1 MIMIV
6 AVVSPYS
13 AMGSAS
19 GKRPAGGVSPE
30 AATISAHLKGGADV
44 KTSAAK
50 AQSPN
55 EPVR

>member
-1 MIMIV
+1 MIV

-30 AATISAHLKGGADV
+30 AATVSAHLKGGADV